1 MWQGAEHSS
10 SALRYITTVPG
21 LTGHATAPRPLLSVQ
36 GLKTSV
42 MRSTTYCLLTV
53 LSGIV
58 LLSCTR
64 STRITGSWTNPEV
77 KPATQGYHSIF
88 VATMTKNVPA
98 RTQTEN
104 ALAAE
109 LALHSKRAL
118 KSMDYFTPRFQ
129 EVLPSQEEILQ
140 KIRSTGADA
149 ILTTSLLNKTSETR
163 YVPGT
168 VRYAP
173 VPAFGWYRGF
183 YAYYAHW
190 YPMVY
195 DPGYYVTN
203 RTYFVE
209 TNLYDANNEKLLWS
223 AQTETVNPGNLDR
236 FLKEYPGKI
245 ITQMMR
251 DGVLR
256 PQ

>member
-1 MWQGAEHSS
+1 MRLATHW
-10 SALRYITTVPG
+10 I
-21 LTGHATAPRPLLSVQ
+21 LTILP
-36 GLKTSV
+36 
-42 MRSTTYCLLTV
+42 
-53 LSGIV
+53 GIV
-58 LLSCTR
+58 LLSCTG
-64 STRITGSWTNPEV
+64 STHITGSWTNPEV
-77 KPATQGYHSIF
+77 KPAAEGYHNIF

-98 RTQTEN
+98 RTKTEN
-104 ALAAE
+104 ALTTE
-109 LALHSKRAL
+109 LALHNKRAL
-118 KSMDYFTPRFQ
+118 KSIDYFIPRFQ
-129 EVLPSQEEILQ
+129 EALPSQEEILQ
-140 KIRSTGADA
+140 KIRTAGADA
-149 ILTTSLLNKTSETR
+149 ILTTSLLNKSSETR

-173 VPAFGWYRGF
+173 VPAYGWYRGF

-203 RTYFVE
+203 KTYFVE
-209 TNLYDANNEKLLWS
+209 TNLYDARSEKLLWS
-223 AQTETVNPGNLDR
+223 AQTETVNPGSLDR